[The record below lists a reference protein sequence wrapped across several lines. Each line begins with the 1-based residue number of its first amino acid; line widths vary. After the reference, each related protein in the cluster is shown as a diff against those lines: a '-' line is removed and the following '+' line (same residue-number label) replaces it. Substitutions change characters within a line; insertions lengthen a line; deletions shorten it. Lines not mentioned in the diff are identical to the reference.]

1 MKGNLEGLSAEI
13 IEKCRLRH
21 DANTRK
27 TAIATEIYLS
37 GDYDKVMKGNLQG
50 FPTERIEQCRSRH
63 ETSTR
68 NLAKGPI
75 ALSKYMW
82 LKRIDG
88 EKIELVDGTSR
99 HEVKVNFLGAAE
111 LMKCAISGISVQ
123 WNGNM
128 GKLRKI
134 LMKFIKCGVELMSG
148 WLDCLEC

>member
-1 MKGNLEGLSAEI
+1 M
-13 IEKCRLRH
+13 RH

-88 EKIELVDGTSR
+88 EKIEKMTEYLEEHSVLIQES
-99 HEVKVNFLGAAE
+99 LLA
-111 LMKCAISGISVQ
+111 MKA
-123 WNGNM
+123 
-128 GKLRKI
+128 KRK
-134 LMKFIKCGVELMSG
+134 
-148 WLDCLEC
+148 D